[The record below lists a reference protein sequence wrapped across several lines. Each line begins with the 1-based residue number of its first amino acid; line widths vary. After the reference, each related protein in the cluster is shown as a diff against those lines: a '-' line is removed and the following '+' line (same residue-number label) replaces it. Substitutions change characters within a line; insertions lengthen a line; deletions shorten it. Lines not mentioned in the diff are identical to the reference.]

1 MSEQTFYTRFGIGL
15 LAVVSITFQL
25 FSFNGTRVAH
35 AQNPPPLQQVKPGES
50 DLTVVRFSWVKEEQK
65 KSRMIRG
72 AQRPG
77 GLIVNP
83 VNTGQDM
90 GSRKVELRTVDKKAA
105 VSTVKP
111 PETYQLQLEVMNTGV
126 NLIKGLVWEFKPT
139 AGPGDYQ
146 PKRYLC
152 ALGVKPNEKKILDFW
167 TPFLPVKVI
176 SAKTTDV
183 LKEGTV
189 IIYQIHYADGPV
201 WTKAGWN
208 FKLPADSLQK
218 LAEGNCS
225 WF

>member
-1 MSEQTFYTRFGIGL
+1 MSEQTSYTRFGIGL
-15 LAVVSITFQL
+15 LAAVSITFQL
-25 FSFNGTRVAH
+25 FSLNGARVAH
-35 AQNPPPLQQVKPGES
+35 AQDPLPPQVKSGEP
-50 DLTVVRFSWVKEEQK
+50 DLTVVRFSWVREQQK

-83 VNTGQDM
+83 INTGQDL
-90 GSRKVELRTVDKKAA
+90 GSRKVELRTVDKKAVA
-105 VSTVKP
+105 STDRP
-111 PETYQLQLEVMNTGV
+111 AETYQLQLEVMNTGV

-139 AGPGDYQ
+139 AGPVDYQ
-146 PKRYLC
+146 PKRYPC
-152 ALGVKPNEKKILDFW
+152 ALEVKPKQKKILDFW
-167 TPFLPVKVI
+167 TPYLPVKVI

-189 IIYQIHYADGPV
+189 IIYQIHYADGAV

-208 FKLPADSLQK
+208 YKLPADSLQK

>member
-1 MSEQTFYTRFGIGL
+1 MSEKTFYTRFSIGL
-15 LAVVSITFQL
+15 LAVGSIAFQL
-25 FSFNGTRVAH
+25 FSFNGARVAR
-35 AQNPPPLQQVKPGES
+35 AQDPPPLQVTPGEP
-50 DLTVVRFSWVKEEQK
+50 DLTVVKFTWVREQQK

-83 VNTGQDM
+83 VNTGQDL
-90 GSRKVELRTVDKKAA
+90 GSRKVELRTVDKKAV
-105 VSTVKP
+105 VSADKP
-111 PETYQLQLEVMNTGV
+111 SETYQLQLEVMNTGV
-126 NLIKGLVWEFKPT
+126 NLVKGLIWEFIPT
-139 AGPGDYQ
+139 AGREDYQ

-152 ALGVKPNEKKILDFW
+152 ALAVKPKQKKILDFW
-167 TPFLPVKVI
+167 TPYLPVKVI

-189 IIYQIHYADGPV
+189 IINQIHYADGPV

-208 FKLPADSLQK
+208 YKLPADSLQK